1 MRKKISLIGAGQIGG
16 TLAHLIAL
24 KELGD
29 VVLFD
34 VAAGIAKGKALDIA
48 QSSPV
53 DGFNINLSG
62 TDNYEDTKNSDV
74 IIITAGV
81 PRKPGMTRDDLLE
94 INLKIIKQVAEGIK
108 KTSPKAFVI
117 CITNPLDVIVMAFE
131 KYSGLPK
138 NKIVGMAGILDS
150 SRFIYFLSQ
159 ELKIP
164 VKKIKSF
171 VLGGHGDSMVA
182 MLGHTE
188 VEGKKINELVKEGKI
203 SQKKLEQIV
212 ERTKKG
218 GAEIVKYLEK
228 GSAFYAPAAS
238 GVEMAESYLKDLKKQ
253 LPCAAYLNGEYNCNG
268 VYAGVPVIIGKEGVE
283 KVVEISLS
291 KQESIDFRNSIK
303 SVEELFN
310 TALKIDPELK
320 KIS

>member
-34 VAAGIAKGKALDIA
+34 VAEGIAKGKALDIA

-53 DGFNINLSG
+53 NGFNVNLIG
-62 TDNYEDTKNSDV
+62 TNKYEDTKNSDV

-108 KTSPKAFVI
+108 KNSPNAFII
-117 CITNPLDVIVMAFE
+117 CITNPLDVIVMALQ

-159 ELKIP
+159 ELKIS
-164 VKKIKSF
+164 VNQIKSF

-182 MLGHTE
+182 MIGSTM
-188 VEGKKINELVKEGKI
+188 VNGKKINDLIKEGKI
-203 SQKKLEQIV
+203 KKERLNEIV

-253 LPCAAYLNGEYNCNG
+253 LPCAAYLNGEYG
-268 VYAGVPVIIGKEGVE
+268 VNNLYAGVPVIIGSNGVE
-283 KVVEISLS
+283 KVIELNLSEEEKVNFNKSINSVRSLY
-291 KQESIDFRNSIK
+291 
-303 SVEELFN
+303 
-310 TALKIDPELK
+310 TAAQKIDSDL
-320 KIS
+320 

>member
-1 MRKKISLIGAGQIGG
+1 MKKKITLIGAGQIGG

-24 KELGD
+24 KELAD

-53 DGFNINLSG
+53 NGFNINLSG

-81 PRKPGMTRDDLLE
+81 PRKPGMTRDDLLG

-108 KTSPKAFVI
+108 KTSPNAFVI
-117 CITNPLDVIVMAFE
+117 CITNPLDVIVMALQ

-138 NKIVGMAGILDS
+138 NKVVGMAGILDS

-159 ELKIP
+159 ELK
-164 VKKIKSF
+164 VSVNQIKSL

-182 MLGHTE
+182 MVNHTE
-188 VEGKKINELVKEGKI
+188 VEGKKISDLIKEGKI
-203 SQKKLEQIV
+203 KKEKLDQII

-238 GVEMAESYLKDLKKQ
+238 GVEMAEAYLKNLKKE
-253 LPCAAYLNGEYNCNG
+253 LPCAVHLNGEYGIRN
-268 VYAGVPVIIGKEGVE
+268 VYAGVPVILGEKGVE
-283 KVVEISLS
+283 KIIELDLNEEE
-291 KQESIDFRNSIK
+291 KNNFKK
-303 SVEELFN
+303 SVATVNELFEAA
-310 TALKIDPELK
+310 TKIDPTLK
-320 KIS
+320 N

>member
-1 MRKKISLIGAGQIGG
+1 MKKKITLIGAGQIGG
-16 TLAHLIAL
+16 TLAHLIAIKNL
-24 KELGD
+24 AD

-34 VAAGIAKGKALDIA
+34 VFAGIAKGKALDIA

-53 DGFNINLSG
+53 NGFNVNLLG

-81 PRKPGMTRDDLLE
+81 PRKPGMTRDDLLG

-117 CITNPLDVIVMAFE
+117 CITNPLDVIVMAFQ

-138 NKIVGMAGILDS
+138 NKVVGMAGILDS

-159 ELKIP
+159 ELKVS
-164 VKKIKSF
+164 VKEIKSF

-182 MLGHTE
+182 MLGSTR
-188 VEGKKINELVKEGKI
+188 VEGNKISDLVKDGKI
-203 SQKKLEQIV
+203 SQEKLEQII

-238 GVEMAESYLKDLKKQ
+238 GVEMAECYLKDLKKQ
-253 LPCAAYLNGEYNCNG
+253 LPCAAYLNGEYGANKI
-268 VYAGVPVIIGKEGVE
+268 YAGVPVIIGSGGVE
-283 KVVEISLS
+283 KIVQIELTKEEKLDFV
-291 KQESIDFRNSIK
+291 KSINT
-303 SVEELFN
+303 VNELFL
-310 TALKIDPELK
+310 AAQKIDQDL
-320 KIS
+320 I

>member
-1 MRKKISLIGAGQIGG
+1 MRKKITLVGAGQIGG

-34 VAAGIAKGKALDIA
+34 VAAGIAKGKALDIS

-53 DGFNINLSG
+53 NGFNINLSG
-62 TDNYEDTKNSDV
+62 TNDYEDTRDSDV
-74 IIITAGV
+74 IIITAGL
-81 PRKPGMTRDDLLE
+81 PRKPGMTRDDLLGK
-94 INLKIIKQVAEGIK
+94 NLSIIKQVAEGIK

-117 CITNPLDVIVMAFE
+117 CITNPLDVIVMALQ

-164 VKKIKSF
+164 VQKIKSF

-182 MLGHTE
+182 MLDSTF
-188 VEGKKINELVKEGKI
+188 VEGKKISDLIKEGKI
-203 SQKKLEQIV
+203 TKERLDEIV
-212 ERTKKG
+212 DRTKKG
-218 GAEIVKYLEK
+218 GAEIVKFLEK

-238 GVEMAESYLKDLKKQ
+238 GVQMAESYLNDQKKQ
-253 LPCAAYLNGEYNCNG
+253 LPCAAYLNGEYG
-268 VYAGVPVIIGKEGVE
+268 VKDLYAGVPVIIGKNGVE
-283 KVVEISLS
+283 KIVEIQLTNEEKKSF
-291 KQESIDFRNSIK
+291 DDSIK
-303 SVEELFN
+303 SVQELFN
-310 TALKIDPELK
+310 AAKKIDSSL
-320 KIS
+320 

>member
-1 MRKKISLIGAGQIGG
+1 MKKITLIGAGQIGG

-24 KELGD
+24 KGLAN

-34 VAAGIAKGKALDIA
+34 VAEGIAKGKALDIA

-53 DGFNINLSG
+53 NGFNINLSG

-81 PRKPGMTRDDLLE
+81 PRKPGMTRDDLLG

-108 KTSPKAFVI
+108 KTSPNAFVI
-117 CITNPLDVIVMAFE
+117 CITNPLDVIVMALQ

-138 NKIVGMAGILDS
+138 NKVVGMAGILDS

-159 ELKIP
+159 ELK
-164 VKKIKSF
+164 VSVNQIKSL

-182 MLGHTE
+182 MVNHTE
-188 VEGKKINELVKEGKI
+188 VEGKKISDLIKEGKI
-203 SQKKLEQIV
+203 KKEKLDQII

-238 GVEMAESYLKDLKKQ
+238 GVEMAEAYLKNLKKE
-253 LPCAAYLNGEYNCNG
+253 LPCAVHLNGEYGIKN
-268 VYAGVPVIIGKEGVE
+268 VYAGVPVILGEKGVE
-283 KVVEISLS
+283 KIIELDLNEEE
-291 KQESIDFRNSIK
+291 KNNFKK
-303 SVEELFN
+303 SVATVNELFEAA
-310 TALKIDPELK
+310 TKIDPTLK
-320 KIS
+320 N

>member
-1 MRKKISLIGAGQIGG
+1 MRKKITLIGAGQIGG
-16 TLAHLIAL
+16 TLAHLIAI

-62 TDNYEDTKNSDV
+62 TDSYEDTKNSDV

-81 PRKPGMTRDDLLE
+81 PRKPGMTRDDLLG

-108 KTSPKAFVI
+108 KTSPNAFVI
-117 CITNPLDVIVMAFE
+117 CITNPLDVIVMALQ

-164 VKKIKSF
+164 VNKIKSF

-188 VEGKKINELVKEGKI
+188 IEGKKINDLIKEGKI
-203 SQKKLEQIV
+203 SKEKLDEIV
-212 ERTKKG
+212 VRTKKG

-253 LPCAAYLNGEYNCNG
+253 LPCAVYLDGEYG
-268 VYAGVPVIIGKEGVE
+268 AKDIYAGVPVIIGSKGIE
-283 KVVEISLS
+283 KVIELNLS
-291 KQESIDFRNSIK
+291 NEEKTNFENSIK
-303 SVEELFN
+303 AVKDLFD
-310 TALKIDPELK
+310 AAKKIDPDLR
-320 KIS
+320 

>member
-1 MRKKISLIGAGQIGG
+1 MKKKITLIGAGQIGG
-16 TLAHLIAL
+16 TLAHLLAI

-29 VVLFD
+29 IVLFD
-34 VAAGIAKGKALDIA
+34 VAEGLAKGKALDIA

-53 DGFNINLSG
+53 DGFNVNLSG
-62 TDNYEDTKNSDV
+62 TSSYEDTKNSDV

-81 PRKPGMTRDDLLE
+81 PRKPGMTRDDLLG

-108 KTSPKAFVI
+108 KTSPDAFVI
-117 CITNPLDVIVMAFE
+117 CITNPLDVIVMALQ

-159 ELKIP
+159 ELNVP
-164 VKKIKSF
+164 VTKIKSL

-182 MLGHTE
+182 MTNHTI
-188 VEGKKINELVKEGKI
+188 VDGKKIKELVKEGKI
-203 SQKKLEQIV
+203 TQEKLNEIID
-212 ERTKKG
+212 RTKKG

-238 GVEMAESYLKDLKKQ
+238 GVEMAESYLKDLKKK
-253 LPCAAYLNGEYNCNG
+253 LPCAVHLDGKYG
-268 VYAGVPVIIGKEGVE
+268 VKDIYAGVPVIIGKDGVE
-283 KVVEISLS
+283 EVIELNLDSEEKKNFDSSTKAV
-291 KQESIDFRNSIK
+291 K
-303 SVEELFN
+303 ELFE
-310 TALKIDPELK
+310 AAKKIDPTL
-320 KIS
+320 

>member
-1 MRKKISLIGAGQIGG
+1 MKKKITLIGAGQIGG

-34 VAAGIAKGKALDIA
+34 VAAGVAKGKALDIA

-53 DGFNINLSG
+53 NGFNINLSG
-62 TDNYEDTKNSDV
+62 TNDYEDTKNSDV

-81 PRKPGMTRDDLLE
+81 PRKPGMTRDDLLG

-108 KTSPKAFVI
+108 RTSPNAFVI
-117 CITNPLDVIVMAFE
+117 CITNPLDVIVMALQ

-138 NKIVGMAGILDS
+138 NKVVGMAGILDS

-159 ELKIP
+159 ELK
-164 VKKIKSF
+164 VSVNQIKSL

-182 MLGHTE
+182 MVNHTE
-188 VEGKKINELVKEGKI
+188 VEGKKISDLIKEGKI
-203 SQKKLEQIV
+203 KKEKLDEII

-238 GVEMAESYLKDLKKQ
+238 GVEMAEAYLKNLKKE
-253 LPCAAYLNGEYNCNG
+253 LPCAVHLNGEYGIKN
-268 VYAGVPVIIGKEGVE
+268 VYAGVPVIISEKGVE
-283 KVVEISLS
+283 KIIELDLNEEE
-291 KQESIDFRNSIK
+291 KNNFKK
-303 SVEELFN
+303 SVATVNELFEAA
-310 TALKIDPELK
+310 TKIDPTLK
-320 KIS
+320 N

>member
-1 MRKKISLIGAGQIGG
+1 MKKKITLIGAGQIGG

-29 VVLFD
+29 IVLFD
-34 VAAGIAKGKALDIA
+34 VAEGIAKGKALDIA

-53 DGFNINLSG
+53 NGFNVNLSG
-62 TDNYEDTKNSDV
+62 TNNYEDTKNSDV

-81 PRKPGMTRDDLLE
+81 PRKPGMTRDDLLG

-108 KTSPKAFVI
+108 KTSPDAFVI
-117 CITNPLDVIVMAFE
+117 CITNPLDVIVMALQ
-131 KYSGLPK
+131 KYSGMPK

-159 ELKIP
+159 ELNIS
-164 VKKIKSF
+164 VNEIKSL

-182 MLGHTE
+182 MTNHTT
-188 VEGKKINELVKEGKI
+188 VGGKNLKSLIKDGKI
-203 SQKKLEQIV
+203 TEERLNEIID
-212 ERTKKG
+212 RTKKG

-238 GVEMAESYLKDLKKQ
+238 GVEMAESYLKNLKKQ
-253 LPCAAYLNGEYNCNG
+253 LPCAVHLDGHYGFKDI
-268 VYAGVPVIIGKEGVE
+268 YAGVPVIIGENGVE
-283 KVVEISLS
+283 KIIELDLDANE
-291 KQESIDFRNSIK
+291 KNNFDKSIK
-303 SVEELFN
+303 SVQELFD
-310 TALKIDPELK
+310 AAKKIDPSL
-320 KIS
+320 

>member
-1 MRKKISLIGAGQIGG
+1 MKKKITLIGAGQIGG

-29 VVLFD
+29 VILFD

-48 QSSPV
+48 QSSPI
-53 DGFNINLSG
+53 DGFNVNLSG

-81 PRKPGMTRDDLLE
+81 PRKPGMTRDDLLG
-94 INLKIIKQVAEGIK
+94 INLKIIKQVAQGIK
-108 KTSPKAFVI
+108 KTSPNAFVI
-117 CITNPLDVIVMAFE
+117 CITNPLDVIVMALQ
-131 KYSGLPK
+131 KYSGLPQ

-159 ELKIP
+159 ELKVP
-164 VKKIKSF
+164 VNKIKSF

-188 VEGKKINELVKEGKI
+188 IDGKKINDLVKEGKI
-203 SQKKLEQIV
+203 SKEKLDEIV
-212 ERTKKG
+212 NRTKKG

-238 GVEMAESYLKDLKKQ
+238 GVQMAESYLKNLKKQ
-253 LPCAAYLNGEYNCNG
+253 YPCAVYLNGEYDAKNI
-268 VYAGVPVIIGKEGVE
+268 YAGVPVIIGSGGVE
-283 KVVEISLS
+283 KVIQLDLS
-291 KQESIDFRNSIK
+291 SEEKQNFEKSIK
-303 SVEELFN
+303 AVKDLFDAAKN
-310 TALKIDPELK
+310 IDPELN
-320 KIS
+320 